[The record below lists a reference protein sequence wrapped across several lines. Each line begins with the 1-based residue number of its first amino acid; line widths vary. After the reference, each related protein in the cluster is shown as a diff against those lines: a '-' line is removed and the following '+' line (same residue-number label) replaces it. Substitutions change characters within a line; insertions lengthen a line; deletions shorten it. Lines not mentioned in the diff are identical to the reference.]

1 LVGLGRSST
10 GNVMREFDQIIPW
23 YSASRSVT
31 VGAAQA
37 AAFVEPLP
45 KGSRVLDAGCGTG
58 IPITQLLVARGLDV
72 YGIDSSARMIEAY
85 RSNFPS
91 ATAECASVLDSALF
105 CLSFDAV
112 VAWGVMF
119 HLSAEQQILAIARV
133 TGSLRM
139 GGRLLFTAGKDR
151 GESESPMNGVMFR
164 YISLGSN
171 EYQRVLH
178 ENGCDLLEEFFDDG
192 HNYYYVAERVA

>member
-1 LVGLGRSST
+1 LG
-10 GNVMREFDQIIPW
+10 NAVREDDQIFPW
-23 YSASRSVT
+23 YSASRSLT
-31 VGAAQA
+31 IGSAEA
-37 AAFVEPLP
+37 AAFVAPLA

-58 IPITQLLVARGLDV
+58 IPVTQLLVARGLDT
-72 YGIDSSARMIEAY
+72 YGIDSSPRMIEAY

-91 ATAECASVLDSALF
+91 ATAACASVLESALF

-119 HLSAEQQILAIARV
+119 HLSAEEQVLAIARFAK
-133 TGSLRM
+133 SLRM